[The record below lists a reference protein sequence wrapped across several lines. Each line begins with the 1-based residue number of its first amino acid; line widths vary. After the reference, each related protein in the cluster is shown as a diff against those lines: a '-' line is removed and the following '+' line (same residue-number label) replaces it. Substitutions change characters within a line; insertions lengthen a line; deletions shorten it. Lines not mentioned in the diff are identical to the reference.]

1 MSRTQFS
8 DQCLICD
15 WFCPSF
21 CWTLTHELCWIS
33 VSW

>member
-8 DQCLICD
+8 DQWIFD

-33 VSW
+33 VSR

>member
-8 DQCLICD
+8 DQCLIFD

-21 CWTLTHELCWIS
+21 CWTHELCWIS